1 MEQNQTNNQTSSE
14 QEESFVFDEK
24 GTYCKVGSPA
34 SGIMEV
40 DLQSFKQRG
49 TEERYISFSIHSL
62 NDEKELFTSE
72 MFFLDENSFNKFKA
86 FIAKLNWND

>member
-1 MEQNQTNNQTSSE
+1 MEQNQTNNQIQSE
-14 QEESFVFDEK
+14 EEGTFTFEEK

-49 TEERYISFSIHSL
+49 AEERYISFSTHSL
-62 NDEKELFTSE
+62 NDNKEFVTSE
-72 MFFLDENSFNKFKA
+72 MFFLDEDSFEKFKA

>member
-1 MEQNQTNNQTSSE
+1 MEQNQTNNQTQSE
-14 QEESFVFDEK
+14 EENSFIFEEK

-49 TEERYISFSIHSL
+49 AEERYISFSTHSL
-62 NDEKELFTSE
+62 NDDKEFVTSE
-72 MFFLDENSFNKFKA
+72 MFFLDEASFNKFKA